1 MPIISNTSPLLNLAI
16 IDHLNLLR
24 QQFGQIFI
32 PSAVLAELKPDT
44 GYPGVERLEQALA
57 AAWIRVIDLKDNR
70 LAQVLMLELD
80 QGEAATIALAL
91 EQGHSQILMD
101 EREGR
106 AKAKALGLTP
116 VGVLG
121 VLLRAKREGELVS
134 VKEVMQSLRTE
145 AGFFIADHLF
155 EAILVEA
162 GEQ

>member
-16 IDHLNLLR
+16 IDHLHLLR

-32 PSAVLAELKPDT
+32 PPPVLAELKPDT

-57 AAWIRVIDLKDNR
+57 AAWIRVIELKDNR

-91 EQGHSQILMD
+91 EQGYNQILMD
-101 EREGR
+101 ERDGR
-106 AKAKALGLTP
+106 AKALGLTP

>member
-1 MPIISNTSPLLNLAI
+1 LLNLAI
-16 IDHLNLLR
+16 IDHLHLLR
-24 QQFGQIFI
+24 QQFEHIFI
-32 PSAVLAELKPDT
+32 PPPVLAELKPDT

-57 AAWIRVIDLKDNR
+57 AAWVRVVELKENK
-70 LAQVLMLELD
+70 LVQALMLELD

-101 EREGR
+101 ERDGR
-106 AKAKALGLTP
+106 VKAKALGLKP

-121 VLLRAKREGELVS
+121 VLLRAKIEGELVS
-134 VKEVMQSLRTE
+134 VKEAMQALRTE

-155 EAILVEA
+155 EAILTEA